1 MKISE
6 EREGR
11 TYSPKQKI
19 RKRYK
24 GIDADMLDAIP
35 VIPQENVHNSVKNYV
50 QVYILPEYPQ
60 TIPDQLHPM
69 SFRKVNMKMRLNRHE
84 NWILHNRKR
93 PTIEAFICYAI
104 SYTNSLIRMV
114 LIASRITLL
123 ICLALSSL
131 STRPIITSL
140 IPDCSI
146 TSFSSSSNA

>member
-69 SFRKVNMKMRLNRHE
+69 SFRKVNMKMRLNR
-84 NWILHNRKR
+84 KR
-93 PTIEAFICYAI
+93 
-104 SYTNSLIRMV
+104 LI
-114 LIASRITLL
+114 
-123 ICLALSSL
+123 
-131 STRPIITSL
+131 
-140 IPDCSI
+140 
-146 TSFSSSSNA
+146 